1 MVILDKIRG
10 IKNNISEA
18 RLESATAKNN
28 PKAIRIA
35 GTKLTKIYKYV
46 NRLNYLETKAK
57 NENTGYIEENY
68 IENKILNTINKM
80 NATIKIVGNHKLK
93 LNEEMKNSIERA
105 IAKANETVSRLEN
118 DVLHITTDKYISNAA
133 MRKAPSIDS
142 SDELKK
148 HLDKMSIGEENH
160 AREEEPAPAMTG
172 NAPVS
177 NVSNDEKKESIP
189 VENIGEKV
197 DNPDLRAAWGKT
209 FLEDLPEPSIDGYDD
224 FKTPAIFDHSTEN
237 KQINNP
243 DEEIVDTLERK
254 NPVKV
259 TPVRIENNK
268 TFMNTGSSQEQKGKK
283 VIPVRVKVKPNDK
296 SVIGTDFREVP
307 ENSTIESKP
316 LDLENTNKNPEKEL
330 AELLRKSRELNNS
343 INAAK
348 VQQKNIDQRQKE
360 YNDKLQKFYQKV
372 IQATTEQE
380 RELSEIKNDNETKEA
395 EIEKDNKSLD
405 QMMKEF
411 DLNKNQTETK
421 GKSL

>member
-296 SVIGTDFREVP
+296 SIIDQDFREVP

-316 LDLENTNKNPEKEL
+316 LNSENKSIKEMLEELSEVNTLIDK
-330 AELLRKSRELNNS
+330 ASDVQRE
-343 INAAK
+343 
-348 VQQKNIDQRQKE
+348 IDQEQKE
-360 YNDKLQKFYQKV
+360 YNNSYNQLKEKIAQYTEGQKKK
-372 IQATTEQE
+372 
-380 RELSEIKNDNETKEA
+380 LSEVRQNNENRKNQLEKDKETLKNSEEELKMMFKDDNE
-395 EIEKDNKSLD
+395 
-405 QMMKEF
+405 
-411 DLNKNQTETK
+411 NQIETK